1 MPTKT
6 PAPAFAQITLAA
18 TRVEAVTDFYNA
30 VFGAGLEPDVEAYA
44 DDITF
49 YRGTLA
55 GVPLLVVPNEV
66 AGVAAEQSRHQLHI
80 SVADLDA
87 TLSAVQEMGG
97 TVESELTADEEGAPR
112 TVVVRDPDGN
122 TIVLVAR

>member
-1 MPTKT
+1 MPTNS
-6 PAPAFAQITLAA
+6 PALAQITLAA

-66 AGVAAEQSRHQLHI
+66 VGVAAEQSRHQLHL
-80 SVADLDA
+80 SVRDLDA
-87 TLSAVQEMGG
+87 ALAAAQEMGG
-97 TVESELTADEEGAPR
+97 TVEGEVAAEHDALR
-112 TVVVRDPDGN
+112 TVVVRDPDAN
-122 TIVLVAR
+122 TLVLTEAPTP

>member
-1 MPTKT
+1 MPTRT
-6 PAPAFAQITLAA
+6 AAPALAQITLAS

-44 DDITF
+44 DDVTF

-66 AGVAAEQSRHQLHI
+66 AGVAAEQSRHQLHLA
-80 SVADLDA
+80 VADLDG
-87 TLSAVQEMGG
+87 TLAAVQEMGG
-97 TVESELTADEEGAPR
+97 MVESELTTEEEGAPR
-112 TVVVRDPDGN
+112 TVAVRDPDGN
-122 TIVLVAR
+122 TLVLVAR